1 MNSAGPR
8 TRRPPIPQAVFPF
21 VPFDLPAVLE
31 TVRRE
36 RVPQAP
42 AGIPVA
48 FYEQESLA
56 CIHFRE
62 GGATGI
68 GLHAILNR
76 AELPEMV
83 LRFLFTH
90 ELLHTVIP
98 SREIRG
104 KLVAHPPEF
113 FEAELRAVP
122 VGEVA
127 DAWSWIW
134 GNFFTHLK
142 RQPRVQR
149 IDVKRGWRDS
159 FRDPLR
165 SVEECRGLRGTTGNS
180 AESGFSFPMDIE
192 TGEAFAIAA

>member
-1 MNSAGPR
+1 MKSAGPR

-21 VPFDLPAVLE
+21 VPFDLHAVLE

-48 FYEQESLA
+48 FYEQETLA
-56 CIHFRE
+56 CIHFLKGVPTE
-62 GGATGI
+62 I

-76 AELPEMV
+76 TELPGMV

-98 SREIRG
+98 PREIRG
-104 KLVAHPPEF
+104 KLVSHPPEF

-134 GNFFTHLK
+134 GNFFSHLK
-142 RQPRVQR
+142 RRPRVQR
-149 IDVKRGWRDS
+149 IDVTRGWQDS
-159 FRDPLR
+159 FRGPLL
-165 SVEECRGLRGTTGNS
+165 SVEECRGLRETAGDA
-180 AESGFSFPMDIE
+180 AESGFFFPMDFE

>member
-1 MNSAGPR
+1 MNTAGR
-8 TRRPPIPQAVFPF
+8 RYRRPELPQAVFPF

-31 TVRRE
+31 SVRRE
-36 RVPQAP
+36 RVPEAP

-48 FYEQESLA
+48 IYEQKPLA
-56 CIHFRE
+56 CINFQE
-62 GGATGI
+62 GVPTEIA
-68 GLHAILNR
+68 LHAILNR

-83 LRFLFTH
+83 LRCIFTH
-90 ELLHTVIP
+90 ELLHTMIP

-127 DAWSWIW
+127 DSWSWIW
-134 GNFFTHLK
+134 GNFLPHLN
-142 RQPRVQR
+142 RQRRAQR
-149 IDVKRGWRDS
+149 IEVKRGWRDS
-159 FRDPLR
+159 FRYPLFT
-165 SVEECRGLRGTTGNS
+165 VEECRQRSGRAGDA
-180 AESGFSFPMDIE
+180 AESGFFFPMDFE

>member
-1 MNSAGPR
+1 MNTAGPR

-31 TVRRE
+31 SVRRE
-36 RVPQAP
+36 RVPDAP

-48 FYEQESLA
+48 IYEQEPLA
-56 CIHFRE
+56 CINFQA
-62 GGATGI
+62 GVATGI

-127 DAWSWIW
+127 DSWSWIW
-134 GNFFTHLK
+134 GNFSPHLK
-142 RQPRVQR
+142 RQPRAQR

-159 FRDPLR
+159 FRDPLFT
-165 SVEECRGLRGTTGNS
+165 VEECRERSGTAADS
-180 AESGFSFPMDIE
+180 AESGFFFPMDFE